1 MYMKI
6 FDVTID
12 LETCSLEPNA
22 AVLQVAAVAWQRNAL
37 ASEELFFTDVPPFDA
52 KVDLRSCVMD
62 GFDFDRD
69 TCRWWSQQPE
79 QLRQEIAGGDC
90 YPVNEVFDNFIQW
103 LTEVKTAHK
112 ADTLCIWSQGAD
124 FDIAILRNVLRR
136 YNLSLPTSYR
146 NFRDARTFIA
156 EVGSRVILSDPSE
169 GLADHN
175 KIYESLPPFP
185 EKENVHNAL
194 FDARRTSWSLWN
206 IMSRT

>member
-1 MYMKI
+1 MKI

-12 LETCSLEPNA
+12 LETCSLAPNA

-37 ASEELFFTDVPPFDA
+37 ASEDLFFTDVPPFDA

-124 FDIAILRNVLRR
+124 DDTTSRCPHPTATSATHVPSSQKWDPASSYPTRPRDWQTIIKYMNHYRR
-136 YNLSLPTSYR
+136 SQR
-146 NFRDARTFIA
+146 
-156 EVGSRVILSDPSE
+156 
-169 GLADHN
+169 
-175 KIYESLPPFP
+175 
-185 EKENVHNAL
+185 
-194 FDARRTSWSLWN
+194 RRTCITHSLMPDVPHGRSG
-206 IMSRT
+206 I